1 MLLKDYIE
9 ATKNFSEE
17 TKAWGNLN
25 EYAYYTTTG
34 NSWEESCDNASGGI
48 DISWAFHEDAEK
60 IEKEAVQHL
69 IDEIVDRLEQGI
81 DEGWDA
87 KQLQEV
93 LKLMK

>member
-17 TKAWGNLN
+17 TKAWGNLS

-60 IEKEAVQHL
+60 IEKEVGQHL
-69 IDEIVDRLEQGI
+69 PTAWNKALTMVGI
-81 DEGWDA
+81 LISCR
-87 KQLQEV
+87 KF
-93 LKLMK
+93 